1 MPVVIAIDPSVSST
15 GAAIFRDG
23 ALAAAFHVGLNP
35 GNPLGMARL
44 VERRV
49 DDFFRY
55 VHLERDSAQVV
66 TEQGQI
72 YEHGKKAP
80 DEDVLTLHAAAYAIV
95 GRLDLPY
102 TAYTA
107 SQWKKQLKKDMVI
120 ERVQKRLSLD
130 ELRAVD
136 LPPAAAARTDVWE
149 AIGIGLVHIR
159 RWMP

>member
-15 GAAIFRDG
+15 GVTIFRDG
-23 ALAAAFHVGLNP
+23 VLARAFFVGLNP

-44 VERRV
+44 VERRIE
-49 DDFFRY
+49 DACAMLGLQLA
-55 VHLERDSAQVV
+55 HAQVA

-95 GRLDLPY
+95 GRLNLPY

-107 SQWKKQLKKDMVI
+107 SQWKKQLKKDMVT

-136 LPPAAAARTDVWE
+136 LPPAVSLQHNVWE
-149 AIGIGLVHIR
+149 AIGIGLVHLR